1 VKGEINMKMKD
12 GVRKVLNLVL
22 VYVIA
27 GALIFAMS
35 ERVERL
41 NEQERLEKQCNFA
54 VKIDK

>member
-1 VKGEINMKMKD
+1 MKLKE
-12 GVRKVLNLVL
+12 GGRKALNLIL

-41 NEQERLEKQCNFA
+41 NEQERLEKECNVA
-54 VKIDK
+54 VKITK

>member
-1 VKGEINMKMKD
+1 MKLKD

-41 NEQERLEKQCNFA
+41 NEQERLEKQCNVA

>member
-1 VKGEINMKMKD
+1 MKLKD

-41 NEQERLEKQCNFA
+41 NEQERLEKGYNVA

>member
-1 VKGEINMKMKD
+1 MRLKEN
-12 GVRKVLNLVL
+12 VRKALNLVF

-41 NEQERLEKQCNFA
+41 NEQDRIEKGCNIA
-54 VKIDK
+54 VKNTK